1 MGKRS
6 FRWLMVLV
14 AVCLCL
20 FSGVRSYAAEIPE
33 ENESGIVLEA
43 ECGYDSYAKFGR
55 NIPFYAKVTA
65 TESFEGILR
74 IIVPANSGEENY
86 AYEYPLSVEAG
97 TDFVVRGEIP
107 LLANYTV
114 ISFDILSEKKRVLTE
129 QVTLKTSG
137 REVTEL
143 YVGVLSQ
150 NEEAVDAFQGVNV
163 GEYTDSSF
171 PYVKTRAFALT
182 AEDIESI
189 HYGIDCLDI
198 IVLDRSV
205 AESLSETQKEAL
217 LAWVSAGG
225 SLVAEMNSGQYIF
238 SDTIYPVSESVEAR
252 PYLWVQTQD
261 VKTGSV
267 GYFDLKV
274 ADMGLMEFAVDN
286 NAIPGSLISRV
297 CSVEMITQIIENDH
311 YYKGEEQYETVK
323 ALLDTAMGRKLP
335 QISVYVVIILVYL
348 GVVGPGVF
356 YILKKKDKAGLTGTA
371 VIGVA
376 VLFSVI
382 IYLLGTSTR
391 YQEPV
396 IRYASILTLDG
407 KQVTE
412 EAYIDAKAPNSDSYQ
427 LSLLADY
434 SVRPISQDNHYYY
447 DAVDAETVLRDYK
460 TRLYNGDDATLLT
473 VRHTAPFESQYFK
486 LEREGENRDLLGLGA
501 DLKYFNEN
509 ITGTVYNETQQ
520 SFEDVMLII
529 RNNIYVIGE
538 LKSGEV
544 LNIENAKRLYFYP
557 DTYEATADAITGWSQ
572 VPYQSNSENQ
582 KYAVLSQKTKLLEY
596 YLSQIDIMQETGAT
610 LLAFATS
617 GAGGFQTEGGYPVY
631 GATLLNKKLV
641 LNTISVDLEYENLS
655 ADEIIN
661 IDEDI
666 SYNENIGS
674 TYSSS
679 IRLQYDLGSKT
690 NLKAVRFADAGV
702 ETDNPDYKAFSGE
715 AYFYNPLTLAY
726 EQIDLNKKN
735 IWIADLE
742 KYITERNGKCYLI
755 VQYSSDFMDTE
766 QYKEILLPIVSVI
779 RKK

>member
-1 MGKRS
+1 MEKRS
-6 FRWLMVLV
+6 FRWLPVLITL
-14 AVCLCL
+14 CLCL
-20 FSGVRSYAAEIPE
+20 LFCTQSYAAEIPE
-33 ENESGIVLEA
+33 ENESGITLEA

-74 IIVPANSGEENY
+74 IIVPANNGEENY
-86 AYEYPLSVEAG
+86 AYEYPLSVKAG
-97 TDFVVRGEIP
+97 TPFVVRGEIP
-107 LLANYTV
+107 LLSNYTV
-114 ISFDILSEKKRVLTE
+114 ISFDILTGKQRVLTE

-150 NEEAVDAFQGVNV
+150 NEEAVEAFQGVNV

-182 AEDIESI
+182 DEDIESI
-189 HYGIDCLDI
+189 HYGMDCLDI
-198 IVLDRSV
+198 IVMDRSV
-205 AESLSETQKEAL
+205 AERLSEEQKEAL

-225 SLVAEMNSGQYIF
+225 SLIAEMSSGRYIF
-238 SDTIYPVSESVEAR
+238 SSTAYPVTESVEAR

-261 VKTGSV
+261 VKDGSV

-311 YYKGEEQYETVK
+311 YYKGEEQYNTVK
-323 ALLDTAMGRKLP
+323 ELLDTAMGRKLP
-335 QISVYVVIILVYL
+335 QISVYVVIMLLYL

-371 VIGVA
+371 VSGVA
-376 VLFSVI
+376 VLFAVV

-396 IRYASILTLDG
+396 IRYAAILSLDG
-407 KQVTE
+407 KQASE
-412 EAYIDAKAPNSDSYQ
+412 ETYIDAKAPNSDSYQ

-447 DAVDAETVLRDYK
+447 DAVDDETVLRDYK
-460 TRLYNGDDATLLT
+460 TRLYNGKDATTLT
-473 VRHTAPFESQYFK
+473 IRHTAPFESQYFK
-486 LEREGENRDLLGLGA
+486 LERESENRGLLGLGA
-501 DLKYFNEN
+501 DLRYFNEKV
-509 ITGTVYNETQQ
+509 TGTIFNETQQ
-520 SFEDVMLII
+520 NFENVMLII
-529 RNNIYVIGE
+529 RNNVYVLGD

-557 DTYEATADAITGWSQ
+557 NTYGETADAVTGWSE
-572 VPYQSNSENQ
+572 VPYQANAENEE
-582 KYAVLSQKTKLLEY
+582 YAVLSQKTKLLEY

-617 GAGGFQTEGGYPVY
+617 DAGAFQTEGGYPVY
-631 GATLLNKKLV
+631 GATLLNKKLA
-641 LNTISVDLEYENLS
+641 LNTMSADLEYKNLS

-666 SYNENIGS
+666 SYNENTGS

-679 IRLQYDLGSKT
+679 IRLQYDLGSKE
-690 NLKAVRFADAGV
+690 NLRAVRFADAGV
-702 ETDNPDYKAFSGE
+702 EADNPDYKAFSGE

-726 EQIDLNKKN
+726 ERVDLGKRN

-766 QYKEILLPIVSVI
+766 QYKEILLPLVSVI

>member
-1 MGKRS
+1 MGKRC
-6 FRWLMVLV
+6 FRWLMVF
-14 AVCLCL
+14 AVVCMCL
-20 FSGVRSYAAEIPE
+20 FSSVRSYAAEILE

-74 IIVPANSGEENY
+74 IIVPANNGEENY
-86 AYEYPLSVEAG
+86 AYEYPLSVDAG
-97 TDFVVRGEIP
+97 TPFVVRGEIP

-114 ISFDILSEKKRVLTE
+114 ISFDVLTEKKRVLTE

-150 NEEAVDAFQGVNV
+150 NEEAVEAFQGVNV

-171 PYVKTRAFALT
+171 PYVKTRAFAL
-182 AEDIESI
+182 ADEDIESI
-189 HYGIDCLDI
+189 HYGMDCLDI
-198 IVLDRSV
+198 IVLDKNV
-205 AESLSETQKEAL
+205 ADKLSEEQKEAL
-217 LAWVSAGG
+217 HAWVSAGG
-225 SLVAEMNSGQYIF
+225 ALVAEMTSGQYIF
-238 SDTIYPVSESVEAR
+238 SDTAYPVSESVEAR

-261 VKTGSV
+261 VKAGSV

-286 NAIPGSLISRV
+286 NVIPGSLISRV

-323 ALLDTAMGRKLP
+323 TLLDTAMGRKLP
-335 QISVYVVIILVYL
+335 KISVYVVIILIYL
-348 GVVGPGVF
+348 GVVGPGLF
-356 YILKKKDKAGLTGTA
+356 YILRKKDKPGLTGTA

-382 IYLLGTSTR
+382 IYLFGTSTR

-407 KQVTE
+407 KLVTE
-412 EAYIDAKAPNSDSYQ
+412 EAYIDTKAPNSDSYQ

-447 DAVDAETVLRDYK
+447 DAVDDKTVLHDYK
-460 TRLYNGDDATLLT
+460 TRLYNGDEATTLT

-486 LEREGENRDLLGLGA
+486 LEREIENRDLLGLGA

-520 SFEDVMLII
+520 SFENVLLLI
-529 RNNIYVIGE
+529 RNNIYVLGE

-544 LNIENAKRLYFYP
+544 LNIQNAKRLYFYP
-557 DTYEATADAITGWSQ
+557 DTYEATADAIVGWSQ

-582 KYAVLSQKTKLLEY
+582 EYAVLSQKTKLLEY
-596 YLSQIDIMQETGAT
+596 YLSQIDIMQETGAM
-610 LLAFATS
+610 LLAFTTS
-617 GAGGFQTEGGYPVY
+617 HAGGFQTEGGYSVY

-641 LNTISVDLEYENLS
+641 LNTMSADLEYENLS

-679 IRLQYDLGSKT
+679 IRLQYDLGSRE
-690 NLKAVRFADAGV
+690 NLRAVRFADAGV

-726 EQIDLNKKN
+726 EQIDLSKRN
-735 IWIADLE
+735 IWITDLE

-755 VQYSSDFMDTE
+755 VQYSSDFIDTE
-766 QYKEILLPIVSVI
+766 QYKEILLPLVSVL